1 MTQTPGENMID
12 QSMIHQAVYLAL
24 VSPEPVLNRLAL
36 YESSEVAGRH
46 TAAEMSIL
54 RYALAGYLTGVV
66 NERGIEQPIIEPYD
80 DSVDVTYA
88 SDETVPDTEIN
99 VEYPAWLEDFFES
112 EDNFAYLQP
121 INSAPLAEILDQ
133 MREFALDYAV
143 PSSQE
148 GAPEDYDEAQE
159 ADDSGEESAE
169 ADESAEIAA
178 FDDADSSDA
187 GPEADADNAEGDLA
201 RM

>member
-1 MTQTPGENMID
+1 MTPGQNMID

-46 TAAEMSIL
+46 LDAEMSIL

-66 NERGIEQPIIEPYD
+66 TEKGIEQPIVEPYD
-80 DSVDVTYA
+80 ESVDVTYA
-88 SDETVPDTEIN
+88 SDETAPEIEVN
-99 VEYPAWLEDFFES
+99 IEYPAWLMDFFEAD
-112 EDNFAYLQP
+112 ENFAYLQP
-121 INSAPLAEILDQ
+121 VNADPLAEILDQ
-133 MREFALDYAV
+133 MREFVKPYAV
-143 PSSQE
+143 PSSRE
-148 GAPEDYDEAQE
+148 GDETDDDEAQE

-169 ADESAEIAA
+169 ADESAEIEA
-178 FDDADSSDA
+178 FDDTDSFDA
-187 GPEADADNAEGDLA
+187 GSEADTDNAEGDLA